1 MAAPQG
7 TETKGHVFHSR
18 SRLDSGSSAFV
29 SQLRQLQSPKLA
41 LASVRHLV
49 SLWHHPFPSSPPVPA
64 RKGAWQLPSLCCQAF
79 GGCCWPG

>member
-7 TETKGHVFHSR
+7 AETKGHVFYSR

-29 SQLRQLQSPKLA
+29 PQLWQCQSPKLA
-41 LASVRHLV
+41 VASVRHLA
-49 SLWHHPFPSSPPVPA
+49 SPWHHPFPSSPPVPG
-64 RKGAWQLPSLCCQAF
+64 REGAWRLPSLRCLAF